1 MKKKI
6 IVAGHISYDITPII
20 YNTNGKDFGKLIK
33 PGKLINI
40 GKATV
45 ANGGSVNNTG
55 MALHKFG
62 ADVELIAKIGNDEF
76 GRQIMEKCKKE
87 GAKTSFII
95 SDSEDTSYT
104 IVIAPPGFD
113 RSFLHFT
120 GTNDTFGFSDLDM
133 SKIEGG
139 YLFHF
144 GYPTLMAGFYKDNA
158 KDLIQMYKNIKE
170 LGLITSLDVAA
181 IDPNSE
187 SGKQDWKEILRQVL
201 PYVDVFEPSF
211 EELLF
216 MVDRD
221 GYDRLLERSSDNDLC
236 ACLSLEKDIVP
247 LAKKVMSL
255 GASILLIKC
264 GVAGMYLCTASNIS
278 QKLNLDSSWNDFK
291 HFQKSFKPD
300 IIKSAIGAGDT
311 AIAAFLYGITNN
323 YSPEKA
329 MEIAAAT
336 GAMCITEYD
345 TFSGL
350 LSIDKLEEKI
360 KNNWETQDFICE

>member
-1 MKKKI
+1 M
-6 IVAGHISYDITPII
+6 
-20 YNTNGKDFGKLIK
+20 
-33 PGKLINI
+33 
-40 GKATV
+40 
-45 ANGGSVNNTG
+45 
-55 MALHKFG
+55 
-62 ADVELIAKIGNDEF
+62 
-76 GRQIMEKCKKE
+76 
-87 GAKTSFII
+87 
-95 SDSEDTSYT
+95 
-104 IVIAPPGFD
+104 
-113 RSFLHFT
+113 
-120 GTNDTFGFSDLDM
+120 
-133 SKIEGG
+133 
-139 YLFHF
+139 
-144 GYPTLMAGFYKDNA
+144 
-158 KDLIQMYKNIKE
+158 
-170 LGLITSLDVAA
+170 AA

-211 EELLF
+211 EELLC

-221 GYDRLLERSSDNDLC
+221 GYDRLLERSSDNDIC
-236 ACLSLEKDIVP
+236 TCLSLEKDIVP

-323 YSPEKA
+323 YSPKKA